1 PVKEF
6 NDFTVTEVG
15 KWSKIVKD
23 SGARVD

>member
-1 PVKEF
+1 VKEF
-6 NDFTVTEVG
+6 NDFTVTEVS